1 MNQCPKPVKAKVRVR
16 KWLEI
21 EELERY
27 EQFVRDWHSLLTRCR
42 QGAGRCGEEARKKA
56 SLLLLRIFYL
66 APYETEADF
75 YGQFEARKES
85 AGSVLAGLFV
95 E

>member
-42 QGAGRCGEEARKKA
+42 QGAGRCGERRAFA
-56 SLLLLRIFYL
+56 
-66 APYETEADF
+66 A
-75 YGQFEARKES
+75 
-85 AGSVLAGLFV
+85 LAGICQPVSYTMQFSTANTRCQ
-95 E
+95 